1 MQICKCVGADEAQI
15 ARSIRSHGLLTLAE
29 VTLHTRAGG
38 GCTSCH
44 ADIVRLLA
52 LLNEGSGIA
61 NSGDA
66 EEQSR
71 V

>member
-1 MQICKCVGADEAQI
+1 MQICKCVGADEEQI

-52 LLNEGSGIA
+52 MLNEGSGIA
-61 NSGDA
+61 SGGA

-71 V
+71 A